1 MEEKIEEKIKE
12 NIEEEIVDKKNFEKD
27 WDNRRSKYIKK
38 NRKKRLLKII
48 EIILVLGILASVAFL
63 VKWGIDGYKR
73 KQLEEDMKQYLRE
86 VPEEE
91 NENND
96 ENKKENK
103 KEKIS
108 KIDFDALKKRNKDVK
123 GWLKV
128 NGTNI
133 DHPIVQAKDNDY
145 YVHTTIDRKYNFGGW
160 PFFDYRN
167 EVDESD
173 RNIIIYGH
181 NMRNGTM
188 FHDLRYVFDKKW
200 YGKKENQ
207 IITLYTPT
215 ENKKYKIFSMYKVPS
230 EEYYITTYFSDS
242 EFKDF
247 LKKIHSRSRIDFEQ
261 GIEGVEQILTL
272 STCDYNLKHR
282 IVIHAAEIKGEN

>member
-1 MEEKIEEKIKE
+1 MEENIEEKIKE
-12 NIEEEIVDKKNFEKD
+12 NMQEEIVDKKNFEKD
-27 WDNRRSKYIKK
+27 WDNRRSKYIRK
-38 NRKKRLLKII
+38 NRKKRILKII

-91 NENND
+91 NEN
-96 ENKKENK
+96 KKENK
-103 KEKIS
+103 KEKTSI
-108 KIDFDALKKRNKDVK
+108 IDFDALKKRNKDVK